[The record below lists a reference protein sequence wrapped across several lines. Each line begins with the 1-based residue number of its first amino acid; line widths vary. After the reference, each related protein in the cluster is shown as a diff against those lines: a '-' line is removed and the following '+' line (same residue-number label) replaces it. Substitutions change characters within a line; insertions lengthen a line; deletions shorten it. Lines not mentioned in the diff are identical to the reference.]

1 MLQAAGMLI
10 SKGILA
16 AGLLAGAAMGQDSM
30 QGRKGWWMGAT
41 GQRAGAEWRSGAKER
56 RAGSEDELL

>member
-30 QGRKGWWMGAT
+30 HGRKDGGWERQGSAQ
-41 GQRAGAEWRSGAKER
+41 GR